1 MLMALTPLMSG
12 RGLGVGFK
20 GGKSR
25 WAHYG
30 FYSASSMC
38 GAGRRGD
45 RRQPH
50 LAATR
55 SGSSDMGGGR

>member
-1 MLMALTPLMSG
+1 MLMALTPLLAG

-30 FYSASSMC
+30 FDSASSMR

-45 RRQPH
+45 RRRPH
-50 LAATR
+50 SAATW